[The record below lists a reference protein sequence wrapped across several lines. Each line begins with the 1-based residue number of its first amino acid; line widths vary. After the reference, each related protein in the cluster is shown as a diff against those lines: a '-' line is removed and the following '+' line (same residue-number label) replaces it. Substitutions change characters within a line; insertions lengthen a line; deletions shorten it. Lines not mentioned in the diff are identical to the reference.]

1 MLLWAK
7 SQLSSELLSL
17 SAKLQLP
24 LEPLSLAMSLSA
36 M

>member
-17 SAKLQLP
+17 SAKLQLS
-24 LEPLSLAMSLSA
+24 LEPLWLAMSQ
-36 M
+36 